1 MAQAKDG
8 DMVRVHYTGRFEDGE
23 VFDSSHDRGQPL
35 EFTIGGKQVIPGFER
50 GVTGMSPNDVKT
62 VEIPAEEAYGPY
74 RQEMVLTIEKEH
86 IPQDAQP
93 EPGQHI
99 MLDLP
104 DGRLIPAT
112 VVEVSDS
119 GVTVDCNHPMSG
131 KDLTFDIELVEIL

>member
-8 DMVRVHYTGRFEDGE
+8 DIVRVHYTGRFENGE
-23 VFDSSHDRGQPL
+23 VFDSSHHRGQPL
-35 EFTIGGKQVIPGFER
+35 EFTIGRKQVIPGFER

-104 DGRLIPAT
+104 DGRMVPAT

-119 GVTVDCNHPMSG
+119 GVTVDCNHPLAG